1 MTRRFARVALPLPV
15 AEPYTYL
22 IPDALADRVLP
33 GARVVVPV
41 RRRELVGVVL
51 SETSDPPPATPREI
65 LGAPDGQP
73 AVLPDLLRMAEWMA
87 QYYGAPI
94 GLALRAV
101 LPGGL
106 WGESQI
112 LIRVLG
118 RSPGGGL
125 AGQLY
130 HWVRQRGGE
139 ALLATAQRALRRPL
153 WEVADRLVRVGAAEL
168 EVVPAAAQPASAT
181 ERWIALRGDP
191 LTLVERDQRFAR
203 APKQRALY
211 EAIEARGSSAEL
223 RSLREQLPVSDSV
236 IKALVTAGLAALEEV
251 EVLRDPFAGEAG
263 TPPPS
268 TLTADQVAAVAGLGE
283 LPAGGEALLFGVT
296 GSGKTLVY
304 LELVRRALD
313 RGEGAILLVPEIS
326 LTPQTVGRVRGA
338 FGDQVAVLH
347 SALSDAERVDAWRAI
362 RRGEKAVVVG
372 ARSAVFAPLARLG
385 LVVIDEE
392 HEASYKNGETPRY
405 HAQDVAR
412 VRCRLSGARLVLGS
426 ATPSLETMARTEAG
440 VAMLR
445 LPVRVE
451 NRPLPKV
458 ELLDM
463 RTEPLVRDAG
473 GVAWTER
480 LDQAM
485 ATALA
490 RREQVLL
497 LLNRRGFAAFLQC
510 PSCGAVPGCPNCSIS
525 LTVHRHPDALRCH
538 YCTHHAALPGA
549 CTECGHP
556 VQRSAGVGTQQL
568 ERLMAERFPSAR
580 LARMDRDTTSARW
593 SHHRILDAVRR
604 GDVDVLLG
612 TQMIAKGID
621 FPNVTLVGVVDADT
635 AIHLPDFRSAERTFQ
650 LLAQVA
656 GRAGRG
662 PKGGRVIVQTR
673 NPEHHA
679 LVHAAAHDA
688 PGFLAEERRYR
699 EAPAYPPCTA
709 LVNLLVSG
717 EDPDLVAVHAGE
729 VGEWCDALV
738 QRRLPRLLLLG
749 PAPCPVARIK
759 TRWRWHLLLKGEP
772 RDLGQLVRY
781 AASRLPARR
790 GVRVAIDRDPVSL
803 L

>member
-1 MTRRFARVALPLPV
+1 MSPRFARVALPLPV
-15 AEPYTYL
+15 PEPYTYL
-22 IPDALADRVLP
+22 IPEALADRIVP

-41 RRRELVGVVL
+41 RRRELVGIVL
-51 SETSDPPPATPREI
+51 SETSAPPPGAAREI
-65 LGAPDGQP
+65 LGAPDPDP
-73 AVLPDLLRMAEWMA
+73 AVLPDLLRTAEWMA
-87 QYYGAPI
+87 RYYGAPV
-94 GLALRAV
+94 GLALRAM

-106 WGESQI
+106 WGESQV
-112 LIRVLG
+112 LIRALG

-125 AGQLY
+125 AGQL
-130 HWVRQRGGE
+130 HDWVRNRGGE
-139 ALLATAQRALRRPL
+139 ALLATAQRALKKPL
-153 WEVADRLVRVGAAEL
+153 WDVADRLMRVGAAEL
-168 EVVPAAAQPASAT
+168 EVVPVESAPSAAT
-181 ERWIALRGDP
+181 ERWITLRGDP
-191 LTLVERDQRFAR
+191 LTLVERGTRFAR
-203 APKQRALY
+203 APKQRLLY
-211 EAIEARGSSAEL
+211 ESIEARGSSAEL
-223 RSLREQLPVSDSV
+223 RGLLQQLKVSDSV
-236 IKALVTAGLAALEEV
+236 VKALVAAGLAALEDV
-251 EVLRDPFAGEAG
+251 EVLHDPFAGEPG
-263 TPPPS
+263 SPPPS
-268 TLTADQVAAVAGLGE
+268 TLTGDQIAALDALAS
-283 LPAGGEALLFGVT
+283 LPEGGEGVLFGVT

-304 LELVRRALD
+304 LELVRRALA
-313 RGEGAILLVPEIS
+313 RGQGAILLVPEIA

-372 ARSAVFAPLARLG
+372 ARSALFAPVERLG

-405 HAQDVAR
+405 HARDVAR
-412 VRCRLSGARLVLGS
+412 VRVRLSGGHLVLGS
-426 ATPSLETMARTEAG
+426 ATPSLETLEAG
-440 VAMLR
+440 QERVPIVR
-445 LPVRVE
+445 LPTRVE
-451 NRPLPKV
+451 NRPLPPV
-458 ELLDM
+458 ELLDL
-463 RTEPLVRDAG
+463 RRELLVRG
-473 GVAWTER
+473 SGVPWAER
-480 LDQAM
+480 LDAAI

-510 PSCGAVPGCPNCSIS
+510 PACGEVPECPNCSIS

-538 YCTHHAALPGA
+538 YCAHHAELPASCGA
-549 CTECGHP
+549 CGHA
-556 VQRSAGVGTQQL
+556 VQRTAGVGTQQL
-568 ERLMAERFPSAR
+568 ERLIGERFPEAR

-593 SHHRILDAVRR
+593 SHHRILEAVGR
-604 GDVDVLLG
+604 GEIDILLG

-662 PKGGRVIVQTR
+662 PKGGRVMVQTR

-679 LVHAAAHDA
+679 LVHAASHDTEA
-688 PGFLAEERRYR
+688 FVAEERRHR

-709 LVNLLVSG
+709 LVNLIVSG
-717 EDPDLVAVHAGE
+717 EDADLVAAHAAV
-729 VGEWCDALV
+729 VGAWCDALV
-738 QRRLPRLLLLG
+738 HRRLPALLLLG

-759 TRWRWHLLLKGEP
+759 SRWRWHLLLKGSGH
-772 RDLGQLVRY
+772 DLGRLVRY
-781 AASRLPARR
+781 AANRLPFRR